1 MVCIYR
7 YIHICKYA
15 WLYSTSG
22 RDLRLNPHHFLQT
35 QPGEMMDFSLRQ
47 WCEVLALGWWSHS
60 AAHFFA
66 NLKGDC
72 PSVGGCSSFRF
83 DFDDFFHFF
92 FPHFNV
98 WLKEVQWLAGKVLRW
113 SHVEVA
119 HVTAPGIS
127 WRAPSHTAATTMEA
141 LFLQLWTLRTG
152 IMNWAM
158 PGGHLKRTVGRWLR
172 YVKMLGS

>member
-92 FPHFNV
+92 SPFQCMTQGSTVIGWKSPSVKPCWGSACHRPRYQLESTFAYGCHYNGGAFSSA
-98 WLKEVQWLAGKVLRW
+98 LNLENRHHELSHARRAFKENGW
-113 SHVEVA
+113 
-119 HVTAPGIS
+119 
-127 WRAPSHTAATTMEA
+127 
-141 LFLQLWTLRTG
+141 
-152 IMNWAM
+152 
-158 PGGHLKRTVGRWLR
+158 
-172 YVKMLGS
+172 